1 MVTIYHISKS
11 KRRYLNTK
19 LLHQYESET
28 EKLHR
33 KKSTS
38 KEACKTNNPYKNP
51 LFFCFFWVNIA
62 IQMLFSY
69 LTSSIANGFS
79 NRNCYIHRFNTWT
92 YIITSL
98 NLANKVP
105 NAWGVHGGAILEV
118 SSAKAMKRK
127 RVHGGNWR
135 CCLERVE

>member
-1 MVTIYHISKS
+1 MYCIGFLKEITQYWYDSIILINWYDSNRKTIRKARTTKSHNLSRILVTIWTHISKS

-38 KEACKTNNPYKNP
+38 NEACKTNNPYKNP
-51 LFFCFFWVNIA
+51 YFFVFFWVNIA

-92 YIITSL
+92 YI
-98 NLANKVP
+98 P
-105 NAWGVHGGAILEV
+105 
-118 SSAKAMKRK
+118 
-127 RVHGGNWR
+127 
-135 CCLERVE
+135 